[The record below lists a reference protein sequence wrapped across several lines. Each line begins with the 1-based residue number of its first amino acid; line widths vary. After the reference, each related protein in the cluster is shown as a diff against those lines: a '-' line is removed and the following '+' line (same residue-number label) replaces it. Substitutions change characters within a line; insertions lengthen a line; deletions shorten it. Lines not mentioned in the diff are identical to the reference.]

1 MTLDESSIIG
11 RGEIAS
17 IFALSDRDVVKLYR
31 ADGQNADGLR
41 RLADEECRAYS
52 VALAD
57 PFLRRHIPQC
67 EAPVTVQTVV
77 APDGADRSTRY
88 LLTHGLKMERL
99 SGTDVKLS
107 SISPLPPHLCEL
119 RDRFTAAG
127 LYALDAFLFVPD
139 SADECRFI
147 DFTTVAGN
155 AVFCD
160 MIAAGPRA
168 SQAEIAA
175 WLFRE

>member
-1 MTLDESSIIG
+1 M
-11 RGEIAS
+11 
-17 IFALSDRDVVKLYR
+17 
-31 ADGQNADGLR
+31 
-41 RLADEECRAYS
+41 
-52 VALAD
+52 
-57 PFLRRHIPQC
+57 H
-67 EAPVTVQTVV
+67 TVV
-77 APDGADRSTRY
+77 AADGADGSTRY
-88 LLTHGLKMERL
+88 LLTHGLKLERL

-127 LYALDAFLFVPD
+127 LYALDASLFVPD

-160 MIAAGPRA
+160 MIAAGPTA